1 METTRPGAFAR
12 SRAFAFLCIGALAAL
27 FSHAALAQ
35 QANIN
40 VGYTT
45 AADFVPL
52 FVGKEKGIFAKHK
65 LDVTM
70 TRIALASNVPSA
82 LMSGSLQI
90 GMGTSP
96 MLLQAAE
103 GGLGLVAVAGVS
115 RFKKTNSMASVV
127 ARQGLKIGNPG
138 DLRGK
143 KIGVPGLNS
152 MFDVIFRKW
161 LLNNK
166 VQLNQVTF
174 VEAPFPQMKDLLKSG
189 TLDAV
194 LAIEP
199 FRTGITRDKTGYV
212 VADFISDVR
221 DDILGAFW
229 MATSEWASKNA
240 QTVRSFRDAYAEA
253 IQYALKNPAEAKT
266 LEAKYLGVAG
276 PVVPSYSVE
285 VSPADLELFAAMGRE
300 IGSLRAP
307 VDVSKL
313 IWK

>member
-1 METTRPGAFAR
+1 MQMKR
-12 SRAFAFLCIGALAAL
+12 STVTAFLATCALAVL
-27 FSHAALAQ
+27 LVQPAQ
-35 QANIN
+35 AQTRLN

-52 FVGKEKGIFAKHK
+52 FVGKEKGIFERHK

-82 LMSGSLQI
+82 LVSGSLQI

-96 MLLQAAE
+96 MLLQTAE
-103 GGLGLVAVAGVS
+103 GGLGLVAIAGVS
-115 RFKKTNSMASVV
+115 RFKKSNPVAAVV
-127 ARQGLKIGNPG
+127 ARQGLKIANAG

-143 KIGVPGLNS
+143 RVGVPGLNS

-166 VQLNQVTF
+166 VPLNQVTF
-174 VEAPFPQMKDLLKSG
+174 VEAAFPQMKDLLKGG

-199 FRTGITRDKTGYV
+199 FRSGIIRDNAGYAV
-212 VADFISDVR
+212 TDFIGDVR

-229 MATSEWASKNA
+229 MATGDWAAKNA
-240 QTVRSFRDAYAEA
+240 AAVRAFRDAYAEA
-253 IQYALKNPAEAKT
+253 IQYSLKNPAEAKA

-276 PVVPSYSVE
+276 PVVPSYSAD
-285 VSPADLELFAAMGRE
+285 VSPEDLQLYVGIGRE

-307 VDVSKL
+307 VDPSKL